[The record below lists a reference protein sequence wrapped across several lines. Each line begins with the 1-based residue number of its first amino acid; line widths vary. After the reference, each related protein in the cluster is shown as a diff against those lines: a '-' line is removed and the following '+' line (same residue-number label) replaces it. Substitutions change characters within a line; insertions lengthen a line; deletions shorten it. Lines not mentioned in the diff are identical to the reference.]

1 MVCGTHMFPVGYVLG
16 SSEDESSP
24 RRQPGERL
32 CCRLEVYLSS
42 WQKLS
47 ILFLCVSLEKGSIN
61 HRCICLS
68 IVKSCSLRFLPLCYL
83 TANTFLKQALTSCWL
98 IPLVPSWIYIH
109 NMYNRKYYIFTFREA
124 HTYSP
129 LKAVFGSCM
138 SLTSATMTL
147 GNLVEDRPPAPG

>member
-1 MVCGTHMFPVGYVLG
+1 MWDTHVPCGLCPGQQWWWIQPQTSARRKALLQTGSLSQFMAEAQYFIPVCFLG
-16 SSEDESSP
+16 K
-24 RRQPGERL
+24 RL
-32 CCRLEVYLSS
+32 
-42 WQKLS
+42 
-47 ILFLCVSLEKGSIN
+47 IN

-98 IPLVPSWIYIH
+98 IPPVPSWIYIRS
-109 NMYNRKYYIFTFREA
+109 MYNRKYYIFTFREA
-124 HTYSP
+124 HIYSP